1 MSESQSM
8 MSSINNEPL
17 SGSRISKL
25 SKVNLSKE
33 NKWELLPQIQQ
44 KLDELIE
51 QNNNN
56 STIINLKSKFD
67 KIEELKNKLIEQG
80 NNLKLAKI
88 ITLRERNL
96 YLEKLRQIEEYGDEL
111 QWKDSEGILKE
122 LNTLLYTDNRN
133 LNIYLIKIFHISS
146 KSSFNFISLI
156 NFCPIIIN

>member
-122 LNTLLYTDNRN
+122 LNSLLYTD
-133 LNIYLIKIFHISS
+133 
-146 KSSFNFISLI
+146 
-156 NFCPIIIN
+156 

>member
-17 SGSRISKL
+17 SGNRVLKQ

-56 STIINLKSKFD
+56 TTIINLKTKFD
-67 KIEELKNKLIEQG
+67 KIEELKNKLTEQG

-122 LNTLLYTDNRN
+122 LNSLLYTD
-133 LNIYLIKIFHISS
+133 
-146 KSSFNFISLI
+146 
-156 NFCPIIIN
+156 

>member
-122 LNTLLYTDNRN
+122 LNTLLYTD
-133 LNIYLIKIFHISS
+133 
-146 KSSFNFISLI
+146 
-156 NFCPIIIN
+156 

>member
-1 MSESQSM
+1 MSQPQSM

-17 SGSRISKL
+17 SGSRISKQ

-44 KLDELIE
+44 KLEELIE

-56 STIINLKSKFD
+56 ATIINLKTKFD
-67 KIEELKNKLIEQG
+67 KIEELKNKLTEQG

-122 LNTLLYTDNRN
+122 LNTLLYTD
-133 LNIYLIKIFHISS
+133 
-146 KSSFNFISLI
+146 
-156 NFCPIIIN
+156 

>member
-25 SKVNLSKE
+25 SKVNLYKE

-122 LNTLLYTDNRN
+122 LNTLLYTD
-133 LNIYLIKIFHISS
+133 
-146 KSSFNFISLI
+146 
-156 NFCPIIIN
+156 

>member
-111 QWKDSEGILKE
+111 QWKDSEGILQE
-122 LNTLLYTDNRN
+122 LNSLLYTD
-133 LNIYLIKIFHISS
+133 
-146 KSSFNFISLI
+146 
-156 NFCPIIIN
+156 

>member
-17 SGSRISKL
+17 SGSRLLKQ

-56 STIINLKSKFD
+56 TTIINLKTKFD
-67 KIEELKNKLIEQG
+67 KIEELKNKLTEQG

-88 ITLRERNL
+88 ISLRERNS
-96 YLEKLRQIEEYGDEL
+96 YLEKLRQIEEYGEEL

-122 LNTLLYTDNRN
+122 LNSLLYTD
-133 LNIYLIKIFHISS
+133 
-146 KSSFNFISLI
+146 
-156 NFCPIIIN
+156 

>member
-17 SGSRISKL
+17 SGNRVLKQ

-56 STIINLKSKFD
+56 ATIINLKTKFD
-67 KIEELKNKLIEQG
+67 KIEELKNKLTEQG

-88 ITLRERNL
+88 ISLRERNL

-111 QWKDSEGILKE
+111 QWKDSEGILQE
-122 LNTLLYTDNRN
+122 LNSLLYTD
-133 LNIYLIKIFHISS
+133 
-146 KSSFNFISLI
+146 
-156 NFCPIIIN
+156 

>member
-17 SGSRISKL
+17 SGNRVLKQ

-56 STIINLKSKFD
+56 TTIINLKTKFD
-67 KIEELKNKLIEQG
+67 KIEELKNKLTEQG

-88 ITLRERNL
+88 ISLRERNL

-111 QWKDSEGILKE
+111 QWKDSEGILQE
-122 LNTLLYTDNRN
+122 LNSLLYTD
-133 LNIYLIKIFHISS
+133 
-146 KSSFNFISLI
+146 
-156 NFCPIIIN
+156 

>member
-1 MSESQSM
+1 MSQPQSM

-17 SGSRISKL
+17 SGSRISKQ

-56 STIINLKSKFD
+56 ATIINLKTKFD
-67 KIEELKNKLIEQG
+67 KIEELKNKLTEQG

-88 ITLRERNL
+88 ISLRERNL

-111 QWKDSEGILKE
+111 QWKD
-122 LNTLLYTDNRN
+122 
-133 LNIYLIKIFHISS
+133 
-146 KSSFNFISLI
+146 
-156 NFCPIIIN
+156 

>member
-17 SGSRISKL
+17 SGSRISKQ

-56 STIINLKSKFD
+56 ATIINLKTKFD
-67 KIEELKNKLIEQG
+67 KIEELKNKLTEQG

-88 ITLRERNL
+88 ISLRERNL

-122 LNTLLYTDNRN
+122 LNTLLYTD
-133 LNIYLIKIFHISS
+133 
-146 KSSFNFISLI
+146 
-156 NFCPIIIN
+156 

>member
-1 MSESQSM
+1 MSQPQSM

-17 SGSRISKL
+17 SGSRISKQ

-56 STIINLKSKFD
+56 ATIINLKTKFD
-67 KIEELKNKLIEQG
+67 KIEELKNKLTEQG

-122 LNTLLYTDNRN
+122 LNSLLYTD
-133 LNIYLIKIFHISS
+133 
-146 KSSFNFISLI
+146 
-156 NFCPIIIN
+156 

>member
-17 SGSRISKL
+17 SGNRVLKQ

-56 STIINLKSKFD
+56 TTIINLKTKFD

-111 QWKDSEGILKE
+111 QWKDSEGILQE
-122 LNTLLYTDNRN
+122 LNSLLYTD
-133 LNIYLIKIFHISS
+133 
-146 KSSFNFISLI
+146 
-156 NFCPIIIN
+156 

>member
-56 STIINLKSKFD
+56 TTIINLKTKFD
-67 KIEELKNKLIEQG
+67 KIEELKNKLTEQG

-111 QWKDSEGILKE
+111 QWKDSEGILQE
-122 LNTLLYTDNRN
+122 LNSLLYTD
-133 LNIYLIKIFHISS
+133 
-146 KSSFNFISLI
+146 
-156 NFCPIIIN
+156 

>member
-1 MSESQSM
+1 MSQPQSM

-17 SGSRISKL
+17 SGSRISKQ

-67 KIEELKNKLIEQG
+67 KIEELKNKLTEQG

-88 ITLRERNL
+88 ISLRERNL

-122 LNTLLYTDNRN
+122 LNTLLYTD
-133 LNIYLIKIFHISS
+133 
-146 KSSFNFISLI
+146 
-156 NFCPIIIN
+156 

>member
-17 SGSRISKL
+17 SGNRVLKQ

-56 STIINLKSKFD
+56 TTIINLKTKFD
-67 KIEELKNKLIEQG
+67 KIEELKNKLTEQG

-88 ITLRERNL
+88 ISLRERNL

-122 LNTLLYTDNRN
+122 LNTLLYTD
-133 LNIYLIKIFHISS
+133 
-146 KSSFNFISLI
+146 
-156 NFCPIIIN
+156 

>member
-1 MSESQSM
+1 MSQPQSM

-17 SGSRISKL
+17 SGSRISKQ

-56 STIINLKSKFD
+56 ATIINLKTKFD
-67 KIEELKNKLIEQG
+67 KIEELKNKLTEQG

-88 ITLRERNL
+88 ISLRERNL

-122 LNTLLYTDNRN
+122 LNTLLYTD
-133 LNIYLIKIFHISS
+133 
-146 KSSFNFISLI
+146 
-156 NFCPIIIN
+156 

>member
-56 STIINLKSKFD
+56 ATIINLKTKFD

-88 ITLRERNL
+88 ISLRERNL

-122 LNTLLYTDNRN
+122 LNTLLYTD
-133 LNIYLIKIFHISS
+133 
-146 KSSFNFISLI
+146 
-156 NFCPIIIN
+156 

>member
-111 QWKDSEGILKE
+111 QWKDSERILKE
-122 LNTLLYTDNRN
+122 LNTLLYTD
-133 LNIYLIKIFHISS
+133 
-146 KSSFNFISLI
+146 
-156 NFCPIIIN
+156 

>member
-1 MSESQSM
+1 MSQPQSM

-17 SGSRISKL
+17 SGSRISKQ

-56 STIINLKSKFD
+56 ATIINLKTKFD
-67 KIEELKNKLIEQG
+67 KIEELKNKLTEQG

-122 LNTLLYTDNRN
+122 LNTLLYTD
-133 LNIYLIKIFHISS
+133 
-146 KSSFNFISLI
+146 
-156 NFCPIIIN
+156 

>member
-88 ITLRERNL
+88 ISLRERNL

-122 LNTLLYTDNRN
+122 LNTLLYTD
-133 LNIYLIKIFHISS
+133 
-146 KSSFNFISLI
+146 
-156 NFCPIIIN
+156 

>member
-1 MSESQSM
+1 MSQPQSM

-17 SGSRISKL
+17 SGSRISKQ

-122 LNTLLYTDNRN
+122 LNTLLYTD
-133 LNIYLIKIFHISS
+133 
-146 KSSFNFISLI
+146 
-156 NFCPIIIN
+156 

>member
-1 MSESQSM
+1 MSQPQSM

-17 SGSRISKL
+17 SGSRISKQ

-56 STIINLKSKFD
+56 TTIINLKTKFD
-67 KIEELKNKLIEQG
+67 KIEELKNKLTEQG

-88 ITLRERNL
+88 ISLRERNL

-122 LNTLLYTDNRN
+122 LNTLLYTD
-133 LNIYLIKIFHISS
+133 
-146 KSSFNFISLI
+146 
-156 NFCPIIIN
+156 

>member
-88 ITLRERNL
+88 ISLRERNL

-122 LNTLLYTDNRN
+122 LNSLLYTD
-133 LNIYLIKIFHISS
+133 
-146 KSSFNFISLI
+146 
-156 NFCPIIIN
+156 

>member
-1 MSESQSM
+1 MSQPQSM

-122 LNTLLYTDNRN
+122 LNTLLYTD
-133 LNIYLIKIFHISS
+133 
-146 KSSFNFISLI
+146 
-156 NFCPIIIN
+156 

>member
-1 MSESQSM
+1 MSQPQSM

-56 STIINLKSKFD
+56 ATIINLKTKFD
-67 KIEELKNKLIEQG
+67 KIEELKNKLTEQG

-122 LNTLLYTDNRN
+122 LNTLLYTD
-133 LNIYLIKIFHISS
+133 
-146 KSSFNFISLI
+146 
-156 NFCPIIIN
+156 

>member
-1 MSESQSM
+1 MSEPQSM

-17 SGSRISKL
+17 SGSRISKQ

-56 STIINLKSKFD
+56 ATIINLKTKFD
-67 KIEELKNKLIEQG
+67 KIEELKNKLTEQG

-88 ITLRERNL
+88 ISLRERNL

-122 LNTLLYTDNRN
+122 LNTLLYTD
-133 LNIYLIKIFHISS
+133 
-146 KSSFNFISLI
+146 
-156 NFCPIIIN
+156 

>member
-1 MSESQSM
+1 MSQPQSM

-17 SGSRISKL
+17 SGSRISKQ

-56 STIINLKSKFD
+56 ATIINLKTKFD
-67 KIEELKNKLIEQG
+67 KIEELKNKLTEQG

-88 ITLRERNL
+88 ISLRERNL

-111 QWKDSEGILKE
+111 QWKDSEGILQE
-122 LNTLLYTDNRN
+122 LNSLLYTD
-133 LNIYLIKIFHISS
+133 
-146 KSSFNFISLI
+146 
-156 NFCPIIIN
+156 

>member
-56 STIINLKSKFD
+56 ATIINLKTKFD
-67 KIEELKNKLIEQG
+67 KIEELKNKLTEQG

-88 ITLRERNL
+88 ISLRERNL

-122 LNTLLYTDNRN
+122 LNTLLYTD
-133 LNIYLIKIFHISS
+133 
-146 KSSFNFISLI
+146 
-156 NFCPIIIN
+156 

>member
-1 MSESQSM
+1 MSQPQSM

-17 SGSRISKL
+17 SGNRVLKQ

-122 LNTLLYTDNRN
+122 LNTLLYTD
-133 LNIYLIKIFHISS
+133 
-146 KSSFNFISLI
+146 
-156 NFCPIIIN
+156 

>member
-17 SGSRISKL
+17 SGSRISKQ

-122 LNTLLYTDNRN
+122 LNTLLYTD
-133 LNIYLIKIFHISS
+133 
-146 KSSFNFISLI
+146 
-156 NFCPIIIN
+156 

>member
-67 KIEELKNKLIEQG
+67 KIEELKNKLTEQG

-88 ITLRERNL
+88 ISLRERNL

-122 LNTLLYTDNRN
+122 LNTLLYTD
-133 LNIYLIKIFHISS
+133 
-146 KSSFNFISLI
+146 
-156 NFCPIIIN
+156 

>member
-56 STIINLKSKFD
+56 TTIINLKTKFD
-67 KIEELKNKLIEQG
+67 KIEELKNKLTEQG

-122 LNTLLYTDNRN
+122 LNTLLYTD
-133 LNIYLIKIFHISS
+133 
-146 KSSFNFISLI
+146 
-156 NFCPIIIN
+156 

>member
-1 MSESQSM
+1 MSQPQSM

-17 SGSRISKL
+17 SGSRISKQ

-56 STIINLKSKFD
+56 TTIINLKTKFD
-67 KIEELKNKLIEQG
+67 KIEELKNKLTEQG

-88 ITLRERNL
+88 ISLRERNL

-122 LNTLLYTDNRN
+122 LNSLLYTD
-133 LNIYLIKIFHISS
+133 
-146 KSSFNFISLI
+146 
-156 NFCPIIIN
+156 